1 MDMHYSENTR
11 FVGRTKY
18 ITELNN
24 AWSNNKVFG
33 IYGLKAVGKSSYLKR
48 FMEFKRDVA
57 HWLDLAAVQN
67 ESSLYISVC
76 SSFDERPDESAI
88 DCNNNAWIVHILEI
102 VHEIPSE
109 VIIVFDNAE
118 DIIEGNFNTAFMQLC
133 TALIDQC
140 EAKIVITSTT
150 KVIFPKHSN
159 IYFTQEMLPLTPVES
174 KSLLLVAAPDVDL
187 DSYDDAIV
195 ELSEGLPLLIL
206 MIASELEAD
215 GGHIT
220 PAEMVEL
227 LLECRLQTISN
238 SHVYPR
244 VDVLY
249 RCFILRLNEVH
260 RENLVTLD
268 FIPGSF
274 TSRHVTFLLDVGSE
288 AMAKQFAIKPIRERH
303 MLRHESD
310 SHRFNIQGI
319 LREVIRA
326 NFVIK
331 NLAEVK
337 SRYSRLFCGVMKD
350 IADKMGT
357 SEYTKALAE
366 FSVEQ
371 PNLRKLLL
379 EVHDTKQDN
388 YHFFIEIASS
398 CTELIEKYMADQSD
412 AFYGGCLELA
422 ERYGKN
428 NDKASVYIAVGSIE
442 TLTKGQFKA
451 GEKNYLKALDIL
463 KRNEDRH
470 QMAVVYKKLGWN
482 AYKQGFCS
490 RAVEFSQKSLSIYQ
504 LGRDEYELITLENLS
519 IMALAWTVL
528 GEFDLAEKYHN
539 FCLNRRKRRFGEV
552 SSAVGKCLNNFGDLF
567 ENKGNHPKAYEL
579 YKKGLDMKRMCKT
592 ETISIADSLSNVAK
606 CLINMGNYEDAHRHL
621 DDAFH
626 MLNKEKIPMLDG
638 LSLVHHTK
646 GKVYAKENRLKEA
659 QKAFAESVSI
669 SRMSELKGVVYM
681 ERLIDLARLQQRRK
695 QFKACIGTLTEA
707 LSYQGEITQ
716 SKEHSFDIIRCFK
729 CLSEIYKERN
739 DKVKHV
745 QTLYAMEKECFRLER
760 VCKNFGNKLWTE
772 EVQRELDNTQT
783 ELQRLHISDKTY

>member
-331 NLAEVK
+331 NLA
-337 SRYSRLFCGVMKD
+337 
-350 IADKMGT
+350 
-357 SEYTKALAE
+357 
-366 FSVEQ
+366 
-371 PNLRKLLL
+371 
-379 EVHDTKQDN
+379 
-388 YHFFIEIASS
+388 EIASS

>member
-67 ESSLYISVC
+67 ECSLYISVC

-133 TALIDQC
+133 SALIDQC
-140 EAKIVITSTT
+140 EAKIFITSTT

-238 SHVYPR
+238 SHVHPR

-310 SHRFNIQGI
+310 SHRFNIQGV

-331 NLAEVK
+331 NLA
-337 SRYSRLFCGVMKD
+337 
-350 IADKMGT
+350 
-357 SEYTKALAE
+357 
-366 FSVEQ
+366 
-371 PNLRKLLL
+371 
-379 EVHDTKQDN
+379 
-388 YHFFIEIASS
+388 EIASS
-398 CTELIEKYMADQSD
+398 CTELIEKYMADQGD

-621 DDAFH
+621 EDAFH

-659 QKAFAESVSI
+659 QKAFSESVSI

-681 ERLIDLARLQQRRK
+681 ERLIDLARLQQRNK

-739 DKVKHV
+739 DKVQHV